1 MTMKYLA
8 VTLALLFSPFYLLAD
23 PETEPGDKVEES
35 YWEQAKKMYEELIS
49 EDRNLKEESKQWLS
63 DDIGRIGDWQ
73 YQVVVL
79 DESDPMKVTEELN
92 KLGEE
97 RWECF
102 FVNELDGK
110 LAFYFKKERISYL
123 QKISELKI
131 GRLIG
136 GDEK

>member
-1 MTMKYLA
+1 MKNLA
-8 VTLALLFSPFYLLAD
+8 VALIVSLCALPLFAD

-63 DDIGRIGDWQ
+63 DDISRIGDWQ
-73 YQVVVL
+73 YEVL
-79 DESDPMKVTEELN
+79 VIDESDPIKITETLN
-92 KLGEE
+92 QFGEE

-102 FVNELDGK
+102 FVDELDGK

>member
-1 MTMKYLA
+1 MKYLA
-8 VTLALLFSPFYLLAD
+8 VALVFSFISFPLFAD
-23 PETEPGDKVEES
+23 PETAPGDKVEES

-49 EDRNLKEESKQWLS
+49 DDRNLKEESKKWLS
-63 DDIGRIGDWQ
+63 DDISRIGDWQ
-73 YQVVVL
+73 YHVVVM
-79 DESDPMKVTEELN
+79 DEADPLKVTEELN

-102 FVNELDGK
+102 FVDELDGK

-123 QKISELKI
+123 QKISELRI

-136 GDEK
+136 GDDK

>member
-1 MTMKYLA
+1 MKYFA
-8 VTLALLFSPFYLLAD
+8 VTFTCFLASHSLVAD
-23 PETEPGDKVEES
+23 PETQPGEKVEAS

-49 EDRNLKEESKQWLS
+49 EDRDLKEESKKWLS
-63 DDIGRIGDWQ
+63 DDISRIGDWQ
-73 YQVVVL
+73 YQVVIL
-79 DESDPMKVTEELN
+79 DESDPLKVTEELN

-102 FVNELDGK
+102 FVDELDGK

>member
-1 MTMKYLA
+1 MKNLA
-8 VTLALLFSPFYLLAD
+8 VTLLIFLLTSVVFAAVE
-23 PETEPGDKVEES
+23 ETPATDEVEES

-49 EDRNLKEESKQWLS
+49 EDRNLKEDSKKWLS
-63 DDIGRIGDWQ
+63 DDISRIGDWQ

-79 DESDPMKVTEELN
+79 DESDPIKVTEELN
-92 KLGEE
+92 RLGEE

-102 FVNELDGK
+102 FVDELDGK

-123 QKISELKI
+123 QKISELRI

-136 GDEK
+136 GDNQ

>member
-1 MTMKYLA
+1 MKYLA
-8 VTLALLFSPFYLLAD
+8 VALAFSLLSIPLLAD
-23 PETEPGDKVEES
+23 PQDEPGDKVEES

-49 EDRNLKEESKQWLS
+49 DDRNLKEESKKWLS
-63 DDIGRIGDWQ
+63 DDISRIGDWQ

-79 DESDPMKVTEELN
+79 DETDPVKVTEQLN

-102 FVNELDGK
+102 FVDKLDGK

-123 QKISELKI
+123 QKISELRI

-136 GDEK
+136 GDNE